1 MTERESSGAK
11 GGDGGVVKHQQSSD
25 GPQKR
30 NNNTNAYKP
39 PKFGKAKPGK
49 DRRISLRSKDFDK
62 NYIKKMEGEEIPL
75 TRRVS
80 KLMKIIDRLSDENL
94 CFTE

>member
-1 MTERESSGAK
+1 MTETQSSGAK
-11 GGDGGVVKHQQSSD
+11 GGDGGVVKHQQNDSPS
-25 GPQKR
+25 KR
-30 NNNTNAYKP
+30 NNNSNAYKP

-49 DRRISLRSKDFDK
+49 DRRISHRSKDFDK

-80 KLMKIIDRLSDENL
+80 KLMKIIDRLSQL
-94 CFTE
+94 LLI